1 MKYDGINWMGWLIII
16 TILSFILFVYL
27 MWFGK
32 WGIPI
37 FIGVVI
43 GGIIIGANKEEK
55 DIKIEF
61 IGDSITCG
69 YGIDEMNEKGYFSTA
84 TENFTKSYA
93 YITAENLGA
102 APGKSGCPHCRGG
115 ESGGRGTCLRL

>member
-27 MWFGK
+27 MLFGG

-43 GGIIIGANKEEK
+43 GGIIIGANKAEK
-55 DIKIEF
+55 DITIDREEYFTDEDF
-61 IGDSITCG
+61 I
-69 YGIDEMNEKGYFSTA
+69 NVKV
-84 TENFTKSYA
+84 
-93 YITAENLGA
+93 
-102 APGKSGCPHCRGG
+102 G
-115 ESGGRGTCLRL
+115 EWVSRK

>member
-16 TILSFILFVYL
+16 TILSFMLFVYL

-55 DIKIEF
+55 DITIDREEYFTDEDF
-61 IGDSITCG
+61 I
-69 YGIDEMNEKGYFSTA
+69 NVKV
-84 TENFTKSYA
+84 
-93 YITAENLGA
+93 
-102 APGKSGCPHCRGG
+102 G
-115 ESGGRGTCLRL
+115 EWVSRK